1 MMKSKILLINENL
14 ILLLTHNW
22 SDFSEKHQLI
32 ILKMLFEGIKLNNV
46 INNLLYLILMYRYYF
61 QA

>member
-1 MMKSKILLINENL
+1 MMKTQILSINENL

-22 SDFSEKHQLI
+22 SDFSEKNKII
-32 ILKMLFEGIKLNNV
+32 ILKMFFEGINLNNV